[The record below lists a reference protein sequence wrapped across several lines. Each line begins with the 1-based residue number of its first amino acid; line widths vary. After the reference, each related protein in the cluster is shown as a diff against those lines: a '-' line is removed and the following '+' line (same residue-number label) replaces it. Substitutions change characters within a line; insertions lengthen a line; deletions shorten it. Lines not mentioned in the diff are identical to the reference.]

1 MNELERYRRVCPAAS
16 TFSKDIRCW
25 AGDNPDFHPQFIV
38 DAIDARVFDTNRK
51 SYLDWVCALGAII
64 LGYGNW
70 SWNKAMIEA
79 HTAGGSFSLPHIM
92 ELEVAEKLVNVLGTH
107 VPSWTPD
114 DLQVRFL
121 KTGSECTEAAV
132 RLARAVTGRSLI
144 LRCADSYLGWGDS
157 LLATTSP
164 AYGIPK
170 IYATDYLITLF
181 RFGQEPDT
189 FLTKLDEQV
198 KCAQSMNNFCWDEL
212 NKPACVIL
220 EQGLVDPPTGWYNS
234 LRSWCNERGALLI
247 LDETASGFRYG
258 LGGAAERFSI
268 MPDLACYGKALGNG
282 AAIAAL
288 VGRREYMSWFGRI
301 DPVFV
306 SGTFFGELFGLYGA
320 NAVLDTFN
328 EDGVKHLQTIGGA
341 LKEGL
346 TRVLAGTGNEVVGH
360 DVRHII
366 KWASDSWHA
375 YLVKGLADNGIL
387 MNRPNYSTLAHNLD
401 DVKYTVDVVAELV
414 SRGLPEIPKE
424 YLPRVLFRNR

>member
-1 MNELERYRRVCPAAS
+1 MNELERYRHVCPAAS

-38 DAIDARVFDTNRK
+38 DATDARVWGNDHRA
-51 SYLDWVCALGAII
+51 YLDWVCALGAII

-107 VPSWTPD
+107 VPSWSPD

-132 RLARAVTGRSLI
+132 RLARAVTGRNLI
-144 LRCADSYLGWGDS
+144 LRCSDSYLGWGDAFI
-157 LLATTSP
+157 ATTP
-164 AYGIPK
+164 PGYGIPPY
-170 IYATDYLITLF
+170 YAWDTVLF
-181 RFGQEPDT
+181 KYGQDPNT
-189 FLTKLDEQV
+189 FLNDDKIG
-198 KCAQSMNNFCWDEL
+198 EL
-212 NKPACVIL
+212 NHVPITALGKPACIIL
-220 EQGLVDPPTGWYNS
+220 EQGLTDPPEGWYGA
-234 LRSWCNERGALLI
+234 LRVWCDKSSALLI

-258 LGGAAERFSI
+258 LGGAAERFNI

-288 VGRREYMSWFGRI
+288 VGRREYISWFGRI

-320 NAVLDTFN
+320 SAVLDTFN
-328 EDGVKHLQTIGGA
+328 EDSVKHLQTIGGA
-341 LKEGL
+341 LKNGL
-346 TRVLAGTGNEVVGH
+346 TRVLLGTGNEVVGH

-366 KWASDSWHA
+366 KWASDEWHA

-401 DVKYTVDVVAELV
+401 DVKYTVDVVVELV
-414 SRGLPEIPKE
+414 SRGLPEIPKSH
-424 YLPRVLFRNR
+424 LPRVLFQNR